1 MKESPAPARKKLSF
15 NEKREF
21 EALEGEIQALTAEK
35 ASLEEQMNSG
45 ALPYDA
51 LQAATLRYGEV
62 SALLDEKELRWLELS
77 ERA

>member
-1 MKESPAPARKKLSF
+1 
-15 NEKREF
+15 
-21 EALEGEIQALTAEK
+21 
-35 ASLEEQMNSG
+35 MNSG

-51 LQAATLRYGEV
+51 LQAVTLRYGEV